1 MDAEGLK
8 ALFEPVGTVAVKRM
22 FGGQGVY
29 ADGLC
34 FAIQSQGEVYL
45 KTDAESEKVYADAGS
60 APFVYVARG
69 KPNPDPF
76 LTAAGRLGVAAR
88 DCLALEDSHNG
99 VRAAHAAGMMT
110 VMVPDLLEPTDEMRE
125 KCLAIA
131 ESLHHVR
138 EMIDQGARVAR

>member
-22 FGGQGVY
+22 FGGHGVY

-69 KPNPDPF
+69 KPMATSYWRLVASAYDDPDELKRWSALAIEAARRVAAAKPAKKPKATRGPPRRSSLRAKKSNPD
-76 LTAAGRLGVAAR
+76 
-88 DCLALEDSHNG
+88 
-99 VRAAHAAGMMT
+99 
-110 VMVPDLLEPTDEMRE
+110 
-125 KCLAIA
+125 
-131 ESLHHVR
+131 
-138 EMIDQGARVAR
+138 

>member
-8 ALFEPVGTVAVKRM
+8 ALFEPVGAVAVKRM
-22 FGGQGVY
+22 FGGHGVY

-69 KPNPDPF
+69 KPMATSYWRLVASAYDDSDELKRWSALAIEAARRVAAAKAAKPHAKKPK
-76 LTAAGRLGVAAR
+76 TTRAPPARAAGGKPR
-88 DCLALEDSHNG
+88 
-99 VRAAHAAGMMT
+99 
-110 VMVPDLLEPTDEMRE
+110 
-125 KCLAIA
+125 
-131 ESLHHVR
+131 
-138 EMIDQGARVAR
+138 

>member
-22 FGGQGVY
+22 FGGHGVY

-45 KTDAESEKVYADAGS
+45 KADAESEKLYADAGS

-69 KPNPDPF
+69 SRWPHPIGAS
-76 LTAAGRLGVAAR
+76 L
-88 DCLALEDSHNG
+88 LA
-99 VRAAHAAGMMT
+99 
-110 VMVPDLLEPTDEMRE
+110 PTT
-125 KCLAIA
+125 IPT
-131 ESLHHVR
+131 S
-138 EMIDQGARVAR
+138 